1 MLVVNSRGLYVHAI
15 GLGAPLNETDSE
27 GDQISPDNNKDKADT
42 TEPTTEQAKEPD
54 KEPSTEPVKNPESV
68 SAVEFN
74 IDNENLYP
82 GMSKT
87 YSEGYMPECS
97 EGKASIVIPVTA
109 TGDIKDNKI
118 STAVQL
124 GDTAGSPF
132 VYKNYRKDV
141 TLKDWNINNS
151 NKKNKAYLVQYDLS
165 LNNDRI
171 NGTYPVDVKV
181 AGYDS
186 KGNKVEDTYT
196 LYVVITD
203 GKEPDTGSSDDVPAD
218 EPTTEITFAPKVLVK
233 EYKTESTGENKLKVN
248 ITIYNSSKSENVRNL
263 TVSVSN
269 TVEGLQLESPS
280 DTVFVD
286 KLNVGDTYVVT
297 YEYSYSKKLA
307 SGQYNL
313 ALAMDYADD
322 KGTAF
327 TSAGNA
333 KISIEQPLDV
343 TFDPVNFPAEVE
355 VGDKVTVNL
364 NAINLGN
371 TPVYNVRAILEADG
385 VEPAG
390 TLFIGAIEA
399 GAVGNGSVDVSI
411 GGLSTGNLYGYTSGT
426 ITCCY
431 EDADGT
437 EYTYEMEFETNI
449 MSPFTQTT
457 TTAEKPAD
465 TSQWWIIMVIII
477 GIFLVL
483 GGIIIGKCVINKKV
497 AEIENREDS
506 YEKISEENKTE

>member
-1 MLVVNSRGLYVHAI
+1 
-15 GLGAPLNETDSE
+15 
-27 GDQISPDNNKDKADT
+27 
-42 TEPTTEQAKEPD
+42 
-54 KEPSTEPVKNPESV
+54 
-68 SAVEFN
+68 
-74 IDNENLYP
+74 
-82 GMSKT
+82 
-87 YSEGYMPECS
+87 MPECS

-343 TFDPVNFPAEVE
+343 TFDPVNFPA
-355 VGDKVTVNL
+355 
-364 NAINLGN
+364 
-371 TPVYNVRAILEADG
+371 
-385 VEPAG
+385 
-390 TLFIGAIEA
+390 
-399 GAVGNGSVDVSI
+399 
-411 GGLSTGNLYGYTSGT
+411 
-426 ITCCY
+426 
-431 EDADGT
+431 
-437 EYTYEMEFETNI
+437 
-449 MSPFTQTT
+449 
-457 TTAEKPAD
+457 
-465 TSQWWIIMVIII
+465 
-477 GIFLVL
+477 
-483 GGIIIGKCVINKKV
+483 
-497 AEIENREDS
+497 
-506 YEKISEENKTE
+506 